1 MPSKADISRVMAA
14 MGRKGGRKG
23 GKRRLDT
30 MTAEQ
35 RSDIALKAARAR
47 WAKVADGQEKLN
59 SFWPLT
65 SQLPA
70 RTRSIQ

>member
-47 WAKVADGQEKLN
+47 WAKVADAKK
-59 SFWPLT
+59 S
-65 SQLPA
+65 
-70 RTRSIQ
+70 